1 MIQVIRLVGKTK
13 EIFPIIKRMSERQGN
28 KTIGEIIRESK

>member
-13 EIFPIIKRMSERQGN
+13 EIFPIIKMMAERQGN
-28 KTIGEIIRESK
+28 KTLGDIIKESK